1 MHLASFMSLKKDKS
15 KYSIITAPRIIA
27 PITAPFISLK
37 IPQKA
42 TLLIITAPPILLP
55 FIAPC
60 NFLISIIWQEA
71 ILLIITAP
79 PIFLPIITPY
89 IFLSLKIWQEAILLI
104 ITAPS
109 IFLPIITPYIF
120 LISENMAGSTF
131 INYNSATYISTNY
144 YTLHLSYL

>member
-1 MHLASFMSLKKDKS
+1 MTGSNFVHLYSQQLLHLASFLSLKKDKS
-15 KYSIITAPRIIA
+15 NYLIITAQRIFT

-60 NFLISIIWQEA
+60 NFLISD
-71 ILLIITAP
+71 
-79 PIFLPIITPY
+79 
-89 IFLSLKIWQEAILLI
+89 
-104 ITAPS
+104 
-109 IFLPIITPYIF
+109 
-120 LISENMAGSTF
+120 NMAGRN
-131 INYNSATYISTNY
+131 IVNYNSPTYNSSNY